1 MRHRL
6 LALIAGLLFPLAF
19 APYDLWPLLFVS
31 VAAGFWCQQQAATG
45 KEAFLRGWLYGLGMF
60 GFGVSWVHVSMNDYG
75 YMPLWMAIPFTA
87 IFAAFLAL
95 FYGLT
100 FSLSWRLGRSALV
113 FSGVWLLLDWLRG
126 WLLTGF
132 PWLYAGYA
140 LIDTPLASLAPLGG
154 VWLLTLATVLI
165 SATLIQLRQ
174 PGALRWVAAG
184 LSVLVLI
191 TATAAHFLTFTHAAG
206 PDQKVAL
213 VQGNIPQDLKWQIS
227 MRGETRRIYHEL
239 TREIPGDTL
248 VLWPESAMTEF
259 YQNITDFIE
268 DEGAQLADRNGALI
282 TGIPW
287 RTVSDTGITYR
298 NSIAAIPLRDGNNGS
313 ERVYHK
319 QKLVPFGEYVPLQ
332 SLIRGL
338 IPFFDLP
345 MSGFTPGDPAQP
357 NLQVL
362 GHTVAP
368 FICYEILYPQLVASR
383 SHDADVLVTISND
396 AWFGTS
402 AGPLQHF
409 QMARLRARETGRWL
423 LRGTNNGVTAVID
436 HQGRIVD
443 ALPQFER
450 DVLYSHYQP
459 RTGIT
464 PFMALGVWPWL
475 ALSVLLLLPAMLGR
489 KKKQPPYSI
498 KE

>member
-6 LALIAGLLFPLAF
+6 LALFAGLLFPLAF

-31 VAAGFWCQQQAATG
+31 VAAGFWCQQQAGSG

-60 GFGVSWVHVSMNDYG
+60 GFGVSWVHVSMHDYG
-75 YMPLWMAIPFTA
+75 FMPLWMAIPFTA

-113 FSGVWLLLDWLRG
+113 FTGIWLLLDWLRG

-132 PWLYAGYA
+132 PWLYAGYG

-154 VWLLTLATVLI
+154 VWLLTLATVLL

-174 PGALRWVAAG
+174 PGTLRWVAAG

-191 TATAAHFLTFTHAAG
+191 AATAGHFLTFTHANG
-206 PDQKVAL
+206 PEQKVAL

-227 MRGETRRIYHEL
+227 MRDETRRIYHEL
-239 TREIPGDTL
+239 TREIPADTL

-259 YQNITDFIE
+259 YQSITDFIE
-268 DEGAQLADRNGALI
+268 DEGKQLADRNGALI

-287 RTVSDTGITYR
+287 RSVSDAGITYR
-298 NSIAAIPLRDGNNGS
+298 NSIAAIPLRDNENGS

-319 QKLVPFGEYVPLQ
+319 QKLVPFGEYVPMQ

-345 MSGFTPGDPAQP
+345 MSGFTPGDPSQP
-357 NLQVL
+357 NLQAM

-409 QMARLRARETGRWL
+409 QMARLRALETGRWL

-450 DVLYSHYQP
+450 DVLYSQYQP

-475 ALSVLLLLPAMLGR
+475 VLSVLLLLPAMLGR
-489 KKKQPPYSI
+489 KKTPSAI
-498 KE
+498 

>member
-154 VWLLTLATVLI
+154 VWLLTLATVLL

-174 PGALRWVAAG
+174 PGTLRWVAAG

-191 TATAAHFLTFTHAAG
+191 AATAGHFLTFTHANG
-206 PDQKVAL
+206 PEQKVAL

-227 MRGETRRIYHEL
+227 MRDETRRIYHEL
-239 TREIPGDTL
+239 TREIPADTL

-259 YQNITDFIE
+259 YQTITDFIE
-268 DEGAQLADRNGALI
+268 DEGKQLADRNGALI

-287 RTVSDTGITYR
+287 RSVSDTGITYR
-298 NSIAAIPLRDGNNGS
+298 NSIAAIPLRDNENGS

-319 QKLVPFGEYVPLQ
+319 QKLVPFGEYVPMQ

-345 MSGFTPGDPAQP
+345 MSGFTPGDPSQP
-357 NLQVL
+357 NLQAM

-409 QMARLRARETGRWL
+409 QMARLRALETGRWL

-450 DVLYSHYQP
+450 DVLYSQYQP

-475 ALSVLLLLPAMLGR
+475 VLSVLLLLPAMLGR
-489 KKKQPPYSI
+489 GKTPSAI
-498 KE
+498 

>member
-6 LALIAGLLFPLAF
+6 LALFAGLLFPLAF

-31 VAAGFWCQQQAATG
+31 VAAGFWCQQQACSG

-60 GFGVSWVHVSMNDYG
+60 GFGVSWVHVSMHDYG

-87 IFAAFLAL
+87 TFAAFLAL

-113 FSGVWLLLDWLRG
+113 FTGIWLLLDWLRG

-132 PWLYAGYA
+132 PWLYAGYG

-154 VWLLTLATVLI
+154 VWLLTLATVLL

-174 PGALRWVAAG
+174 PGTLRWVAAG

-191 TATAAHFLTFTHAAG
+191 AATAGHFLTFTHANG
-206 PDQKVAL
+206 PEQKVAL

-227 MRGETRRIYHEL
+227 MRDETRRIYHEL
-239 TREIPGDTL
+239 TREIPADTL

-259 YQNITDFIE
+259 YQTITDFIE
-268 DEGAQLADRNGALI
+268 DEGKQLADRNGALI

-287 RTVSDTGITYR
+287 RSVSDAGITYR
-298 NSIAAIPLRDGNNGS
+298 NSIAAIPLRDNENGS

-319 QKLVPFGEYVPLQ
+319 QKLVPFGEYVPMQ

-345 MSGFTPGDPAQP
+345 MSGFTPGDPSQP
-357 NLQVL
+357 NLQAM

-409 QMARLRARETGRWL
+409 QMARLRALETGRWL

-450 DVLYSHYQP
+450 DVLYSQYQP

-475 ALSVLLLLPAMLGR
+475 VLSVLLLLPAMLGR
-489 KKKQPPYSI
+489 GKTPSAI
-498 KE
+498 

>member
-6 LALIAGLLFPLAF
+6 LALFAGLLFPLAF

-31 VAAGFWCQQQAATG
+31 VAAGFWCQQQAGSG

-60 GFGVSWVHVSMNDYG
+60 GFGVSWVHVSMHDYG
-75 YMPLWMAIPFTA
+75 FMPLWMAIPFTA

-113 FSGVWLLLDWLRG
+113 FTGIWLLLDWLRG

-132 PWLYAGYA
+132 PWLYAGYG

-154 VWLLTLATVLI
+154 VWLLTLATVLL

-174 PGALRWVAAG
+174 PGTLRWVAAG

-191 TATAAHFLTFTHAAG
+191 AATAGHFLTFTHANG
-206 PDQKVAL
+206 PEQKVAL

-227 MRGETRRIYHEL
+227 MRDETRRIYHEL
-239 TREIPGDTL
+239 TREIPADTL

-259 YQNITDFIE
+259 YQTITDFIE
-268 DEGAQLADRNGALI
+268 DEGKQLADRNGALI

-287 RTVSDTGITYR
+287 RSVSDTGITYR
-298 NSIAAIPLRDGNNGS
+298 NSIAAIPLRDNENGS

-319 QKLVPFGEYVPLQ
+319 QKLVPFGEYVPMQ

-345 MSGFTPGDPAQP
+345 MSGFTPGDPSQP
-357 NLQVL
+357 NLQAM

-409 QMARLRARETGRWL
+409 QMARLRALETGRWL

-450 DVLYSHYQP
+450 DVLYSQYQP

-475 ALSVLLLLPAMLGR
+475 VLSVLLLLPAMLGR
-489 KKKQPPYSI
+489 KKKQSFI
-498 KE
+498 

>member
-6 LALIAGLLFPLAF
+6 LALFAGLLFPLAF

-31 VAAGFWCQQQAATG
+31 VAAGFWCQQQAGSG

-60 GFGVSWVHVSMNDYG
+60 GFGVSWVHVSMHDYG
-75 YMPLWMAIPFTA
+75 FMPLWMAIPFTA

-113 FSGVWLLLDWLRG
+113 FTGIWLLLDWLRG

-132 PWLYAGYA
+132 PWLYAGYG

-154 VWLLTLATVLI
+154 VWLLTLATVLL

-174 PGALRWVAAG
+174 PGTLRWVAAG

-191 TATAAHFLTFTHAAG
+191 AATAGHFLTFTHANG
-206 PDQKVAL
+206 PEQKVAL

-227 MRGETRRIYHEL
+227 MRDETRRIYHEL
-239 TREIPGDTL
+239 TREIPADTL

-259 YQNITDFIE
+259 YQTITDFIE
-268 DEGAQLADRNGALI
+268 DEGKQLADRNGALI

-287 RTVSDTGITYR
+287 RSVSDAGITYR
-298 NSIAAIPLRDGNNGS
+298 NSIAAIPLRDNENGS

-319 QKLVPFGEYVPLQ
+319 QKLVPFGEYVPMQ

-345 MSGFTPGDPAQP
+345 MSGFTPGDPSQP
-357 NLQVL
+357 NLQAM

-409 QMARLRARETGRWL
+409 QMARLRALETGRWL

-450 DVLYSHYQP
+450 DVLYSQYQP

-475 ALSVLLLLPAMLGR
+475 VLSVLLLLPAMLGR
-489 KKKQPPYSI
+489 KKKQSFI
-498 KE
+498 

>member
-6 LALIAGLLFPLAF
+6 LALFAGLLFPLAF

-31 VAAGFWCQQQAATG
+31 VAAGFWCQQQAGSG

-60 GFGVSWVHVSMNDYG
+60 GFGVSWVHVSMHDYG
-75 YMPLWMAIPFTA
+75 FMPLWMAIPFTA

-113 FSGVWLLLDWLRG
+113 FTGIWLLLDWLRG

-132 PWLYAGYA
+132 PWLYAGYG

-154 VWLLTLATVLI
+154 VWLLTLATVLL

-174 PGALRWVAAG
+174 PGTLRWVAAG

-191 TATAAHFLTFTHAAG
+191 AATAGHFLTFTHANG
-206 PDQKVAL
+206 PEQKVAL

-227 MRGETRRIYHEL
+227 MRDETRRIYHEL
-239 TREIPGDTL
+239 TREIPADTL

-259 YQNITDFIE
+259 YQTITDFIE
-268 DEGAQLADRNGALI
+268 DEGKQLADRNGALI

-287 RTVSDTGITYR
+287 RSVSDAGITYR
-298 NSIAAIPLRDGNNGS
+298 NSIAAIPLRDNENGS

-319 QKLVPFGEYVPLQ
+319 QKLVPFGEYVPMQ

-345 MSGFTPGDPAQP
+345 MSGFTPGDPSQP
-357 NLQVL
+357 NLQAM

-409 QMARLRARETGRWL
+409 QMARLRALETGRWL

-450 DVLYSHYQP
+450 DVLYSQYQP

-475 ALSVLLLLPAMLGR
+475 VLSVLLLLPAMLGR
-489 KKKQPPYSI
+489 GKTPSAI
-498 KE
+498 

>member
-19 APYDLWPLLFVS
+19 APYDLWPLLFLS
-31 VAAGFWCQQQAATG
+31 VAAGFWCQQHAPSG

-75 YMPLWMAIPFTA
+75 FMPLWMAIPFTA
-87 IFAAFLAL
+87 LFAAFLAL

-113 FSGVWLLLDWLRG
+113 FAGIWLLLDWLRG
-126 WLLTGF
+126 WFLTGF

-140 LIDTPLASLAPLGG
+140 LIDTPLASLAPIGG
-154 VWLLTLATVLI
+154 VWLLTLATVLL
-165 SATLIQLRQ
+165 SATVIQLRHA
-174 PGALRWVAAG
+174 GSLRWIALG
-184 LSVLVLI
+184 LSALVLVS
-191 TATAAHFLTFTHAAG
+191 AAVAHTLSFTRENGA
-206 PDQKVAL
+206 PQKVAL
-213 VQGNIPQDLKWQIS
+213 VQGNIPQDMKWQLS
-227 MRGETRRIYHEL
+227 MRGETRRIYQAL
-239 TREIPGDTL
+239 TRDIPADTL

-259 YQNITDFIE
+259 YQSITGFIE
-268 DEGAQLADRNGALI
+268 EEGHQLAQRHGVLI

-287 RTVSDTGITYR
+287 RITSDAGITYH
-298 NSIAAIPLRDGNNGS
+298 NSIAAIPLHASDDS
-313 ERVYHK
+313 AERVYHK
-319 QKLVPFGEYVPLQ
+319 QKLVPFGEYVPMQ

-345 MSGFTPGDPAQP
+345 MSGFTPGDPEQP
-357 NLQVL
+357 NLRAL

-368 FICYEILYPQLVASR
+368 FICYEILYPQLVAER
-383 SHDADVLVTISND
+383 SHDADVLITISND

-409 QMARLRARETGRWL
+409 QMARLRALETGRWL

-436 HQGRIVD
+436 HRGQVVD
-443 ALPQFER
+443 ALPQFQR
-450 DVLYSHYQP
+450 DVLYSAYQP

-475 ALSVLLLLPAMLGR
+475 LLSVLLLLPAMRAG
-489 KKKQPPYSI
+489 KQKPA
-498 KE
+498 

>member
-19 APYDLWPLLFVS
+19 APYNLWPLLFVS
-31 VAAGFWCQQQAATG
+31 VAAGFWCQQQAGSG

-60 GFGVSWVHVSMNDYG
+60 GFGVSWVHVSMHDYG
-75 YMPLWMAIPFTA
+75 FMPLWMAIPFTA

-113 FSGVWLLLDWLRG
+113 FTGIWLLLDWLRG

-132 PWLYAGYA
+132 PWLYAGYG

-154 VWLLTLATVLI
+154 VWLLTLATVLL

-174 PGALRWVAAG
+174 PGTLRWVAAG

-191 TATAAHFLTFTHAAG
+191 AATAGHFLTFTHANG
-206 PDQKVAL
+206 PEQKVAL

-227 MRGETRRIYHEL
+227 MRDETRRIYHEL
-239 TREIPGDTL
+239 TREIPADTL

-259 YQNITDFIE
+259 YQTITDFIE
-268 DEGAQLADRNGALI
+268 DEGKQLADRNGALI

-287 RTVSDTGITYR
+287 RSVSDAGITYR
-298 NSIAAIPLRDGNNGS
+298 NSIAAIPLRDNENGS

-319 QKLVPFGEYVPLQ
+319 QKLVPFGEYVPMQ

-345 MSGFTPGDPAQP
+345 MSGFTPGDPSQP
-357 NLQVL
+357 NLQAM

-409 QMARLRARETGRWL
+409 QMARLRALETGRWL

-475 ALSVLLLLPAMLGR
+475 VLSGLLLLPAMLGR
-489 KKKQPPYSI
+489 KKKHPYI
-498 KE
+498 

>member
-31 VAAGFWCQQQAATG
+31 VAAGFWCQQQAGSG

-165 SATLIQLRQ
+165 SATLIQFRQ

-184 LSVLVLI
+184 LSALVLI

-409 QMARLRARETGRWL
+409 QMARLRALETGRWL

-450 DVLYSHYQP
+450 DVLFSHYQP

-475 ALSVLLLLPAMLGR
+475 VLSVLLLLPAILER
-489 KKKQPPYSI
+489 KE
-498 KE
+498 KETTI

>member
-6 LALIAGLLFPLAF
+6 LALFAGLLFPLAF

-31 VAAGFWCQQQAATG
+31 VAAGFWCQQQAGSG

-60 GFGVSWVHVSMNDYG
+60 GFGVSWVHVSMHDYG

-87 IFAAFLAL
+87 MFAAFLAL

-113 FSGVWLLLDWLRG
+113 FTGIWLLLDWLRG

-132 PWLYAGYA
+132 PWLYAGYG

-154 VWLLTLATVLI
+154 VWLLTLATVLL

-174 PGALRWVAAG
+174 PGTLRWVAAG

-191 TATAAHFLTFTHAAG
+191 AATAGHFLTFTHANG
-206 PDQKVAL
+206 PEQKVAL

-227 MRGETRRIYHEL
+227 MRDETRRIYHEL
-239 TREIPGDTL
+239 TREIPADTL

-259 YQNITDFIE
+259 YQTITDFIE
-268 DEGAQLADRNGALI
+268 DEGNQLADRNGALI

-287 RTVSDTGITYR
+287 RSVSDADITYR
-298 NSIAAIPLRDGNNGS
+298 NSIAAIPLRDSENDS

-319 QKLVPFGEYVPLQ
+319 QKLVPFGEYVPMQ

-345 MSGFTPGDPAQP
+345 MSGFTPGDPSQP
-357 NLQVL
+357 NLQAM

-409 QMARLRARETGRWL
+409 QMARLRALETGRWL

-475 ALSVLLLLPAMLGR
+475 VLSGLLLLPAMLGR
-489 KKKQPPYSI
+489 KKKHPYI
-498 KE
+498 

>member
-60 GFGVSWVHVSMNDYG
+60 GFGVSWVHVSMNDYV

-409 QMARLRARETGRWL
+409 QMARLRALETGRWL

-475 ALSVLLLLPAMLGR
+475 VLSVLLLLPAILER
-489 KKKQPPYSI
+489 KEKKTTI
-498 KE
+498 

>member
-154 VWLLTLATVLI
+154 VWLLTLTTVLI

-174 PGALRWVAAG
+174 PDALRWVAAG
-184 LSVLVLI
+184 LSALVLI

-259 YQNITDFIE
+259 YQSITDFIE
-268 DEGAQLADRNGALI
+268 DEGAQLANRNGALI

-287 RTVSDTGITYR
+287 RTVSDAGITYR

-319 QKLVPFGEYVPLQ
+319 QKLVPFGEYVPMQ

-345 MSGFTPGDPAQP
+345 MSGFTPGDPSQP
-357 NLQVL
+357 NLKVL

-489 KKKQPPYSI
+489 KKKQSSYNI

>member
-1 MRHRL
+1 M
-6 LALIAGLLFPLAF
+6 
-19 APYDLWPLLFVS
+19 
-31 VAAGFWCQQQAATG
+31 
-45 KEAFLRGWLYGLGMF
+45 
-60 GFGVSWVHVSMNDYG
+60 
-75 YMPLWMAIPFTA
+75 
-87 IFAAFLAL
+87 
-95 FYGLT
+95 
-100 FSLSWRLGRSALV
+100 
-113 FSGVWLLLDWLRG
+113 
-126 WLLTGF
+126 
-132 PWLYAGYA
+132 
-140 LIDTPLASLAPLGG
+140 ASLAPLGG
-154 VWLLTLATVLI
+154 VWLLSLATVLL

-174 PGALRWVAAG
+174 PGPLRWVAAG
-184 LSVLVLI
+184 LSVLVLL
-191 TATAAHFLTFTHAAG
+191 TAIASHFLTFTHANG
-206 PDQKVAL
+206 PEQKVAL

-239 TREIPGDTL
+239 TREIPADTL

-259 YQNITDFIE
+259 YQTITDFIE
-268 DEGAQLADRNGALI
+268 DEGNQLADRNGALI

-287 RTVSDTGITYR
+287 RSVSDADITYR
-298 NSIAAIPLRDGNNGS
+298 NSIAAIPLRDSENDS

-319 QKLVPFGEYVPLQ
+319 QKLVPFGEYVPMQ

-345 MSGFTPGDPAQP
+345 MSGFTPGDPSQP

-396 AWFGTS
+396 AWFGSS
-402 AGPLQHF
+402 AGPVQHF
-409 QMARLRARETGRWL
+409 QMARLRALETGRWL

-475 ALSVLLLLPAMLGR
+475 VLSGLLLLPAMLGR
-489 KKKQPPYSI
+489 KKKHPYI
-498 KE
+498 

>member
-19 APYDLWPLLFVS
+19 APYNLWPLLFVS
-31 VAAGFWCQQQAATG
+31 VAAGFWCQQQAGSG

-60 GFGVSWVHVSMNDYG
+60 GFGVSWVHVSMHDYG

-87 IFAAFLAL
+87 MFAAFLAL

-113 FSGVWLLLDWLRG
+113 FAGIWLLLDWLRG

-140 LIDTPLASLAPLGG
+140 LIDPPLASLAPLGG
-154 VWLLTLATVLI
+154 VWLLSLATVLL

-174 PGALRWVAAG
+174 PGPLRWVAAG
-184 LSVLVLI
+184 LSVLVLL
-191 TATAAHFLTFTHAAG
+191 TAIASHFLTFTHANG
-206 PDQKVAL
+206 PEQKVAL

-239 TREIPGDTL
+239 TREIPADTL

-259 YQNITDFIE
+259 YQTITDFIE
-268 DEGAQLADRNGALI
+268 DEGNQLADRNGALI

-287 RTVSDTGITYR
+287 RSVSDADITYR
-298 NSIAAIPLRDGNNGS
+298 NSIAAIPLRDSENDS

-319 QKLVPFGEYVPLQ
+319 QKLVPFGEYVPMQ

-345 MSGFTPGDPAQP
+345 MSGFTPGDPSQP

-396 AWFGTS
+396 AWFGSS
-402 AGPLQHF
+402 AGPVQHF
-409 QMARLRARETGRWL
+409 QMARLRALETGRWL

-475 ALSVLLLLPAMLGR
+475 VLSGLLLLPAMLGR
-489 KKKQPPYSI
+489 KKKHPYI
-498 KE
+498 

>member
-6 LALIAGLLFPLAF
+6 LALFAGLLFPLAF

-31 VAAGFWCQQQAATG
+31 VAAGFWCQQQAGSG

-60 GFGVSWVHVSMNDYG
+60 GFGVSWVHVSMHDYG
-75 YMPLWMAIPFTA
+75 FMPLWMAIPFTA

-113 FSGVWLLLDWLRG
+113 FTGIWLLLDWLRG

-132 PWLYAGYA
+132 PWLYAGYG

-154 VWLLTLATVLI
+154 VWLLTLATVLL

-174 PGALRWVAAG
+174 PGTLRWVAAG

-191 TATAAHFLTFTHAAG
+191 AATAGHFLTFTHANG
-206 PDQKVAL
+206 PEQKVAL

-227 MRGETRRIYHEL
+227 MRDETRRIYHEL
-239 TREIPGDTL
+239 TREIPADTL

-259 YQNITDFIE
+259 YQTITDFIE
-268 DEGAQLADRNGALI
+268 DEGNQLADRNGALI

-287 RTVSDTGITYR
+287 RSVSDADITYR
-298 NSIAAIPLRDGNNGS
+298 NSIAAIPLRDSENDS

-319 QKLVPFGEYVPLQ
+319 QKLVPFGEYVPMQ

-345 MSGFTPGDPAQP
+345 MSGFTPGDPSQP

-396 AWFGTS
+396 AWFGSS
-402 AGPLQHF
+402 AGPVQHF
-409 QMARLRARETGRWL
+409 QMARLRALETGRWL

-450 DVLYSHYQP
+450 DVLYSQYQP

-475 ALSVLLLLPAMLGR
+475 VLSVLLLLPAMLGR
-489 KKKQPPYSI
+489 GKTPSAI
-498 KE
+498 

>member
-31 VAAGFWCQQQAATG
+31 VAAGFWCQQQAGSG

-113 FSGVWLLLDWLRG
+113 FAGLWLLLDWVRS

-154 VWLLTLATVLI
+154 VWLLTLATVLL

-174 PGALRWVAAG
+174 PGTLRWVAAG

-191 TATAAHFLTFTHAAG
+191 TATAGHFLTFTHANG
-206 PDQKVAL
+206 PEQKVAL

-227 MRGETRRIYHEL
+227 MRDETRRIYHEL
-239 TREIPGDTL
+239 TREIPADTL

-259 YQNITDFIE
+259 YQTITDFIE
-268 DEGAQLADRNGALI
+268 DEGLQLADRNGALI

-287 RTVSDTGITYR
+287 RSVSDAGITYR
-298 NSIAAIPLRDGNNGS
+298 NSIAAIPLRDNENGS

-319 QKLVPFGEYVPLQ
+319 QKLVPFGEYVPMQ

-345 MSGFTPGDPAQP
+345 MSGFTPGDPSQP
-357 NLQVL
+357 NLQAM

-409 QMARLRARETGRWL
+409 QMARLRALETGRWL

-450 DVLYSHYQP
+450 DVLYSQYQP

-475 ALSVLLLLPAMLGR
+475 VLSVLLLLPAMLGR
-489 KKKQPPYSI
+489 KKMPPAI
-498 KE
+498 

>member
-31 VAAGFWCQQQAATG
+31 VAAGFWCQQQAGSG

-60 GFGVSWVHVSMNDYG
+60 GFGVSWVHVSMHDYG
-75 YMPLWMAIPFTA
+75 FMPLWMAIPFTA

-113 FSGVWLLLDWLRG
+113 FTGIWLLLDWLRG

-132 PWLYAGYA
+132 PWLYAGYG

-154 VWLLTLATVLI
+154 VWLLTLATVLL

-174 PGALRWVAAG
+174 PGTLRWVAAG

-191 TATAAHFLTFTHAAG
+191 AATAGHFLTFTHANG
-206 PDQKVAL
+206 PEQKVAL

-227 MRGETRRIYHEL
+227 MRDETRRIYHEL
-239 TREIPGDTL
+239 TREIPADTL

-259 YQNITDFIE
+259 YQTITDFIE
-268 DEGAQLADRNGALI
+268 DEGKQLADRNGALI

-287 RTVSDTGITYR
+287 RSVSDAGITYR
-298 NSIAAIPLRDGNNGS
+298 NSIAAIPLRDNENGS

-319 QKLVPFGEYVPLQ
+319 QKLVPFGEYVPMQ

-345 MSGFTPGDPAQP
+345 MSGFTPGDPSQP
-357 NLQVL
+357 NLQAM

-409 QMARLRARETGRWL
+409 QMARLRALETGRWL

-450 DVLYSHYQP
+450 DVLYSQYQP

-475 ALSVLLLLPAMLGR
+475 VLSVLLLLPAMLGR
-489 KKKQPPYSI
+489 KKKQPFI
-498 KE
+498 

>member
-362 GHTVAP
+362 GYTVAP

-409 QMARLRARETGRWL
+409 QMARLRALETGRWL

-475 ALSVLLLLPAMLGR
+475 VLSVLLLLPAILER
-489 KKKQPPYSI
+489 KEKKTTI
-498 KE
+498 

>member
-31 VAAGFWCQQQAATG
+31 VAAGFWCQQQAGSG

-60 GFGVSWVHVSMNDYG
+60 GFGVSWVHVSMHDYG

-87 IFAAFLAL
+87 MFAAFLAL

-113 FSGVWLLLDWLRG
+113 FAGIWLLLDWLRG

-154 VWLLTLATVLI
+154 VWLLSLATVLL

-174 PGALRWVAAG
+174 PGPLRWVAAG
-184 LSVLVLI
+184 LSVLVLL
-191 TATAAHFLTFTHAAG
+191 TAIASHFLTFTHANG
-206 PDQKVAL
+206 PEQKVAL

-239 TREIPGDTL
+239 TREIPADTL

-259 YQNITDFIE
+259 YQTITDFIE
-268 DEGAQLADRNGALI
+268 DEGNQLADRNGALI

-287 RTVSDTGITYR
+287 RSVSDADITYR
-298 NSIAAIPLRDGNNGS
+298 NSIAAIPLRDSENDS

-319 QKLVPFGEYVPLQ
+319 QKLVPFGEYVPMQ

-345 MSGFTPGDPAQP
+345 MSGFTPGDPSQP

-402 AGPLQHF
+402 AGPVQHF
-409 QMARLRARETGRWL
+409 QMARLRALETGRWL

-475 ALSVLLLLPAMLGR
+475 VLSGLLLLPAMLGR
-489 KKKQPPYSI
+489 KKKHPYI
-498 KE
+498 

>member
-31 VAAGFWCQQQAATG
+31 VAAGFWCQQQAGSG

-165 SATLIQLRQ
+165 SATLIQFRQ

-184 LSVLVLI
+184 LSALVLI

-409 QMARLRARETGRWL
+409 QMARLRALETGRWL

-450 DVLYSHYQP
+450 DVLFSHYQP

-475 ALSVLLLLPAMLGR
+475 VLSVLLLLPAILER
-489 KKKQPPYSI
+489 KEKKTTI
-498 KE
+498 

>member
-31 VAAGFWCQQQAATG
+31 VAAGFWCQQQAGSG
-45 KEAFLRGWLYGLGMF
+45 KEAFMRGWLYGLGMF
-60 GFGVSWVHVSMNDYG
+60 GFGVSWVHVSMHDYG

-87 IFAAFLAL
+87 TFAAFLAL

-113 FSGVWLLLDWLRG
+113 FTGIWLLLDWLRG

-132 PWLYAGYA
+132 PWLYAGYG

-154 VWLLTLATVLI
+154 VWLLTLATVLL

-174 PGALRWVAAG
+174 PGTLRWVAAG

-191 TATAAHFLTFTHAAG
+191 AATAGHFLTFTHANG
-206 PDQKVAL
+206 PEQKVAL

-227 MRGETRRIYHEL
+227 MRDETRRIYHEL
-239 TREIPGDTL
+239 TREIPADTL

-259 YQNITDFIE
+259 YQTITDFIE
-268 DEGAQLADRNGALI
+268 DEGKQLADRNGALI

-287 RTVSDTGITYR
+287 RSVSDAGITYR
-298 NSIAAIPLRDGNNGS
+298 NSIAAIPLRDNENGS

-319 QKLVPFGEYVPLQ
+319 QKLVPFGEYVPMQ

-345 MSGFTPGDPAQP
+345 MSGFTPGDPSQP
-357 NLQVL
+357 NLQAM

-409 QMARLRARETGRWL
+409 QMARLRALETGRWL

-450 DVLYSHYQP
+450 DVLYSQYQP

-475 ALSVLLLLPAMLGR
+475 VLSVLLLLPAMLGR
-489 KKKQPPYSI
+489 GKTPSAI
-498 KE
+498 

>member
-6 LALIAGLLFPLAF
+6 LALFAGLLFPLAF

-31 VAAGFWCQQQAATG
+31 VAAGFWCQQQAGSG

-60 GFGVSWVHVSMNDYG
+60 GFGVSWVHVSMHDYG
-75 YMPLWMAIPFTA
+75 FMPLWMAIPFTA

-113 FSGVWLLLDWLRG
+113 FTGIWLLLDWLRG

-154 VWLLTLATVLI
+154 VWLLTLATVLL

-174 PGALRWVAAG
+174 PGTLRWVAAG

-191 TATAAHFLTFTHAAG
+191 TATAGHFLTFTHANG
-206 PDQKVAL
+206 PEQKVAL

-227 MRGETRRIYHEL
+227 MRDETRRIYHEL
-239 TREIPGDTL
+239 TREIPADTL

-259 YQNITDFIE
+259 YQSITDFIE
-268 DEGAQLADRNGALI
+268 DEGKQLADRNGALI

-287 RTVSDTGITYR
+287 RSVGDAGITYR
-298 NSIAAIPLRDGNNGS
+298 NSIAAIPLRDNENGS

-319 QKLVPFGEYVPLQ
+319 QKLVPFGEYVPMQ

-345 MSGFTPGDPAQP
+345 MSGFTPGDPSQP
-357 NLQVL
+357 NLQAM

-409 QMARLRARETGRWL
+409 QMARLRALETGRWL

-450 DVLYSHYQP
+450 DVLYSQYQP

-475 ALSVLLLLPAMLGR
+475 VLSVLLLLPAMLGR
-489 KKKQPPYSI
+489 KKKQPFI
-498 KE
+498 

>member
-6 LALIAGLLFPLAF
+6 LALFAGLPFPLAF
-19 APYDLWPLLFVS
+19 APYDLWPLLFLI
-31 VAAGFWCQQQAATG
+31 VAAGFWCQQQAGVG

-60 GFGVSWVHVSMNDYG
+60 GFGVSWVHVSMHDYG
-75 YMPLWMAIPFTA
+75 FMPLWMAIPFTA

-113 FSGVWLLLDWLRG
+113 FTGIWLLLDWLRG

-132 PWLYAGYA
+132 PWLYAGYG

-154 VWLLTLATVLI
+154 VWLLTLATVLL

-174 PGALRWVAAG
+174 PGTLRWVAAG

-191 TATAAHFLTFTHAAG
+191 AATAGHFLTFTHANG
-206 PDQKVAL
+206 PEQKVAL

-227 MRGETRRIYHEL
+227 MRDETRRIYHEL
-239 TREIPGDTL
+239 TREIPADTL

-259 YQNITDFIE
+259 YQTITDFIE
-268 DEGAQLADRNGALI
+268 DEGKQLADRNGALI

-287 RTVSDTGITYR
+287 RSVSDAGITYR
-298 NSIAAIPLRDGNNGS
+298 NSIAAIPLRDNENGS

-319 QKLVPFGEYVPLQ
+319 QKLVPFGEYVPMQ

-345 MSGFTPGDPAQP
+345 MSGFTPGDPSQP
-357 NLQVL
+357 NLQAM

-409 QMARLRARETGRWL
+409 QMARLRALETGRWL

-450 DVLYSHYQP
+450 DVLYSQYQP

-475 ALSVLLLLPAMLGR
+475 VLSVLLLLPAMLGR
-489 KKKQPPYSI
+489 GKTPSAI
-498 KE
+498 

>member
-31 VAAGFWCQQQAATG
+31 VAAGFWCQQQAGSG

-60 GFGVSWVHVSMNDYG
+60 GFGVSWVHVSMHDYG
-75 YMPLWMAIPFTA
+75 FMPLWMAIPFTA

-113 FSGVWLLLDWLRG
+113 FTGIWLLLDWLRG

-132 PWLYAGYA
+132 PWLYAGYG

-154 VWLLTLATVLI
+154 VWLLTLATVLL

-174 PGALRWVAAG
+174 PGTLRWVAAG

-191 TATAAHFLTFTHAAG
+191 AATAGHFLTFTHANG
-206 PDQKVAL
+206 PEQKVAL

-227 MRGETRRIYHEL
+227 MRDETRRIYHEL
-239 TREIPGDTL
+239 TREIPADTL

-259 YQNITDFIE
+259 YQTITDFIE
-268 DEGAQLADRNGALI
+268 DEGKQLADRNGALI

-287 RTVSDTGITYR
+287 RSVSDTGITYR
-298 NSIAAIPLRDGNNGS
+298 NSIAAIPLRDNENSS

-319 QKLVPFGEYVPLQ
+319 QKLVPFGEYVPMQ

-345 MSGFTPGDPAQP
+345 MSGFTPGDPSQP
-357 NLQVL
+357 NLQAM

-409 QMARLRARETGRWL
+409 QMARLRALETGRWL

-450 DVLYSHYQP
+450 DVLYSQYQP

-475 ALSVLLLLPAMLGR
+475 VLSVLLLLPAMLGR
-489 KKKQPPYSI
+489 KKTPSAI
-498 KE
+498 